1 MSTRTRRT
9 ASRLRSCNTSRSV
22 ISWPGKM
29 PQMPPTILPYI
40 AAEKLTIKDEEPNGV
55 AIRRVGASSWV
66 RKPLRW
72 ERRAY
77 PMRSPG

>member
-1 MSTRTRRT
+1 
-9 ASRLRSCNTSRSV
+9 
-22 ISWPGKM
+22 M